1 MGLGE
6 TEEIL
11 SSEVESMVGWE
22 QRDLPLHYAT
32 KLCINGSQTYA
43 KGLVTSQ
50 RISAD

>member
-6 TEEIL
+6 TE
-11 SSEVESMVGWE
+11 
-22 QRDLPLHYAT
+22 QRDFPLHYAT

-43 KGLVTSQ
+43 KRLVTSQ